1 MPFRPIDFQLSIPRT
16 PDASNIYGQQMARP
30 AVEQQM
36 QAMQSEKETERLRQ
50 RSTAPEETENR
61 PIREGQ
67 PRQQGGGRQQRQQQG
82 LVKQG
87 GPRPPKDAP
96 HPYKG
101 KHIDISF

>member
-1 MPFRPIDFQLSIPRT
+1 MPFKPIDFQIAIPRT
-16 PDASNIYGQQMARP
+16 PDASGYYGNQSARP
-30 AVEQQM
+30 AAEQQM
-36 QAMQSEKETERLRQ
+36 LASQSEKETERMRKT
-50 RSTAPEETENR
+50 SSAPEETENR

-67 PRQQGGGRQQRQQQG
+67 PRQQGGGRRQRQG
-82 LVKQG
+82 KSKPD